1 MNNQEN
7 GHYKMYIMKKE
18 MLLFKI
24 EGNPVIEGEL
34 GKNELDEKNFRMAR
48 TLKKQLVDNN
58 QEKH

>member
-1 MNNQEN
+1 M
-7 GHYKMYIMKKE
+7 I
-18 MLLFKI
+18 LFKI